1 MTDQQASDTRAGTG
15 NTSTTPTDQVRAPDS
30 PWGLADVLREVVR
43 RLGADPVLVL
53 PFACAGL
60 VLAAVDVW
68 RRRDLLPASR
78 PDSLSRTLEVQA
90 TVLPSGVPRTV
101 RRVDALVDLQATYL
115 VAGVGLELLVPLV
128 LATAGWLTVGRA
140 STRGRT
146 PGGLVRYLGVV
157 LAVVT
162 VPTLVHVPTVDVSSV
177 FAGLLLFVVGAFL
190 TIRVFLVPGYLV
202 GGDTLVTAVRRSV
215 RASTGNALTI
225 LGLAIGFGTLSWALA
240 KLFGP
245 VGGGVSTL
253 FGGAVHAVALAV
265 LVDWSTT

>member
-1 MTDQQASDTRAGTG
+1 MTDRETVDTRTSAGDPSHGT
-15 NTSTTPTDQVRAPDS
+15 TDQRPPADS
-30 PWGLADVLREVVR
+30 PWRLADVLREVVR
-43 RLGADPVLVL
+43 RFTADPVLLL
-53 PFACAGL
+53 PFGCAGL
-60 VLAAVDVW
+60 VLAAVDFW
-68 RRRDLLPASR
+68 RRRDPLPVSR

-90 TVLPSGVPRTV
+90 TVVPSGVPRTV

-140 STRGRT
+140 SARGRT
-146 PGGLVRYLGVV
+146 LRGLVRYLGVV

-162 VPTLVHVPTVDVSSV
+162 VPTLVYVPTVDVSSV
-177 FAGLLLFVVGAFL
+177 FVALLILVVGAFL
-190 TIRVFLVPGYLV
+190 VVRTFLVSGYV
-202 GGDTLVTAVRRSV
+202 ISGDALVTAVRRSV
-215 RASTGNALTI
+215 RESTGNGLTI
-225 LGLAIGFGTLSWALA
+225 LGLAVGVGTLSWALA